1 MTAPRYWPRG
11 RGFTLI
17 ELLVA
22 ISILAIVAVLGWRGL
37 DGIIR
42 SRQALTAQ
50 MEQTRGM
57 QLAFA
62 QMQSDCENLAPTT
75 LLHGRANL
83 LAETDRLT
91 LVRTV
96 LTENEPSR
104 LQVVSYR
111 VRDGVLLRRESSAT
125 RDLVQLDMLWQG
137 ARSDTDPAPAVTLQ
151 AGLNGM
157 TMRLWLN
164 GSWRAA
170 TSVTLPTT
178 SQQQVATGQSGAAGQ
193 GGASGPAGG
202 GGASGPNPTTTQVTA
217 PLSNNAPTG
226 LEVSLQLPGM
236 PTALVKIFLLG
247 AV

>member
-1 MTAPRYWPRG
+1 MTTRRAGRR

-42 SRQALTAQ
+42 SRQALTGQ

-62 QMQSDCENLAPTT
+62 QMQSDCENLAPDE
-75 LLHGRANL
+75 LLRGRANL

-111 VRDGVLLRRESSAT
+111 LRDGVLSRRESRAT
-125 RDLVQLDMLWQG
+125 RDLIQLDALWEA
-137 ARSDTDPAPAVTLQ
+137 ARGDLDPAPLVALQ
-151 AGLNGM
+151 TGLDGM
-157 TMRLWLN
+157 TLRIWQAN
-164 GSWRAA
+164 GWR
-170 TSVTLPTT
+170 STT
-178 SQQQVATGQSGAAGQ
+178 TGAAQ
-193 GGASGPAGG
+193 QTSTQSSSSLSPPSSSSSPSSSSLNSGP
-202 GGASGPNPTTTQVTA
+202 S
-217 PLSNNAPTG
+217 G
-226 LEVSLQLPGM
+226 LEVSLQLPGQQ
-236 PTALVKIFLLG
+236 TVLVKTFLLG
-247 AV
+247 AI

>member
-1 MTAPRYWPRG
+1 MTTPRHRPRA

-111 VRDGVLLRRESSAT
+111 VRDGVLLRRESGAT

-151 AGLNGM
+151 SGLNGM
-157 TMRLWLN
+157 TMRLWQN

-170 TSVTLPTT
+170 TSVSTPATVP
-178 SQQQVATGQSGAAGQ
+178 QQVTISSGQ
-193 GGASGPAGG
+193 GGQGGG
-202 GGASGPNPTTTQVTA
+202 GGANPPTATQVTA

-226 LEVSLQLPGM
+226 LEVSLQMPGL